1 MGKKIMGKKKAQA
14 TPDGQIPV
22 AELLEIVS
30 RYAERFSWC
39 DQAEDVL
46 SSTLGLQ
53 LASRGGDCGCAECR
67 RDRGEPPGRFTL
79 ASGQPE
85 FVTREQ
91 LELAVKIL
99 RIKYNSQAG
108 AKLIAYTLIRK
119 YKLDPTYRKY
129 LITGS
134 MTIPENEL
142 EQNGW
147 RGDVSRAPNYMRAPF
162 ASEIQAEQVAA

>member
-1 MGKKIMGKKKAQA
+1 MGKKKAPT

-22 AELLEIVS
+22 AELLEIVR
-30 RYAERFSWC
+30 RYADRFSWC
-39 DQAEDVL
+39 GEAEDVL
-46 SSTLGLQ
+46 GTTLGLQ
-53 LASRGGDCGCAECR
+53 LASRGRDCGCDECR
-67 RDRGEPPGRFTL
+67 RDRGEPPGRFAL

-99 RIKYNSQAG
+99 RIKYNWQPG

-119 YKLDPTYRKY
+119 YKLDPTYRKF
-129 LITGS
+129 LVTGS
-134 MTIPENEL
+134 MSIPENEL

-147 RGDVSRAPNYMRAPF
+147 RGDTSRAPNYMRVPL
-162 ASEIQAEQVAA
+162 ASEVHVEQVAA

>member
-14 TPDGQIPV
+14 TPTDQIPV

-39 DQAEDVL
+39 SEAEDVL
-46 SSTLGLQ
+46 SLTLGLQ
-53 LASRGGDCGCAECR
+53 VVGRSGHCGCADCR
-67 RDRGEPPGRFTL
+67 RERGEPPGRFTL
-79 ASGQPE
+79 ANGQPE

-91 LELAVKIL
+91 LELALKIL
-99 RIKYNSQAG
+99 RIKYNWQAG
-108 AKLIAYTLIRK
+108 AKLIAYTLTRK
-119 YKLDPTYRKY
+119 YKLDLTYRKF
-129 LITGS
+129 LVTGS